1 MSSVTAMTTP
11 HPPPRR
17 QAGVGFILAVI
28 LLDMLGVGLIIP
40 VLPKLVEQF
49 MGGDMSAAAGIAGV
63 ISACYA
69 VAQFFC
75 APILGALSD
84 RFGRRRV
91 LLLSMFGL
99 GVDYLVM
106 GFAPSVGWLFLG
118 RLVAGVMG
126 ASITTANAYI
136 ADISTPETRARNYGL
151 INVAFG
157 VGFILG
163 PVLGGLLGSIDL
175 RLPFFVAAGL
185 CLVNSLYGFLVLPES
200 LAVENRSPFSL
211 RSANPASSILH
222 LRTYPLVAS
231 LAVAFMLMMLAQRG
245 LETSWVL
252 YTSYRYGWDELQN
265 GLALAAVGVSAALVQ
280 GLLVRRAVMWLGE
293 RRAVLV
299 GFGIGTLAFAGYG
312 LAPNGRVL
320 ITVIVLGSLGGI
332 AGPAVQAII
341 AGTVAPNEQGKVQ
354 GALTS
359 LMSLA
364 AIFAP
369 LLFTAGLF
377 SYFVSDAAPFPLPGA
392 PLIAGSALM
401 AVAMLLLVR
410 TFRRH

>member
-1 MSSVTAMTTP
+1 MNASSPPTP
-11 HPPPRR
+11 APRR

-40 VLPKLVEQF
+40 VLPQLVIEF
-49 MGGDMSAAAGIAGV
+49 MGGDTSSAAGAVGV

-69 VAQFFC
+69 IAQFFF
-75 APILGALSD
+75 APVLGALSD
-84 RFGRRRV
+84 RFGRRKV

-99 GVDYLVM
+99 GADYLVM
-106 GFAPSVGWLFLG
+106 GFAPSIGWLFLG
-118 RLVAGVMG
+118 RIVAGIMG

-163 PVLGGLLGSIDL
+163 PVLGGLLASVDL
-175 RLPFFVAAGL
+175 RLPFFAAAAL
-185 CLVNSLYGFLVLPES
+185 CLLNSLYGFFVLPES
-200 LAVENRSPFSL
+200 LAPENRSPFSL
-211 RSANPASSILH
+211 RHANPAASIGH
-222 LRTYPLVAS
+222 LRAYPLVAS
-231 LAVAFMLMMLAQRG
+231 LSIAFVLMALAQRG

-252 YTSYRYGWDELQN
+252 YTGFRYGWNEFQN
-265 GLALAAVGVSAALVQ
+265 GLALAAVGISAALVQ
-280 GLLVRRAVMWLGE
+280 GLLVRHAVAWLGE

-299 GFGIGTLAFAGYG
+299 GFAIGTAAFAGYG

-320 ITVIVLGSLGGI
+320 IAVIAVGALGGI

-359 LMSLA
+359 LMSLS
-364 AIFAP
+364 AIAAP
-369 LLFTAGLF
+369 LIFTSGLF
-377 SYFVSDAAPFPLPGA
+377 AYFTSEAAPFELPGA
-392 PLIAGSALM
+392 PLLAGSLLM
-401 AVAMLLLVR
+401 VVALLLLIR

>member
-1 MSSVTAMTTP
+1 MTTNANA
-11 HPPPRR
+11 PPRR
-17 QAGVGFILAVI
+17 QAGVRFILAVI

-40 VLPKLVEQF
+40 ILPKLITQF
-49 MGGDMSAAAGIAGV
+49 MGGDTSSAAGVVGV

-84 RFGRRRV
+84 RFGRRKV

-99 GVDYLVM
+99 GADYLVM

-118 RLVAGVMG
+118 RIVAGVMG

-157 VGFILG
+157 IGFILG
-163 PVLGGLLGSIDL
+163 PVLGGLLGGIDL

-185 CLVNSLYGFLVLPES
+185 CLVNSLYGFFVLPES
-200 LAVENRSPFSL
+200 LAPQNRSAFSL
-211 RSANPASSILH
+211 RTANPVSSISN
-222 LRTYPLVAS
+222 LRAYPLVAS
-231 LAVAFMLMMLAQRG
+231 LAAAFVLLMLAQRG

-252 YTSYRYGWDELQN
+252 YTSYRYGWDEFQN
-265 GLALAAVGVSAALVQ
+265 GLALGAVGVSAALVQ
-280 GLLVRRAVMWLGE
+280 GLLVRPAVARLGE
-293 RRAVLV
+293 RRAVLI

-312 LAPNGRVL
+312 LAPNGRIL
-320 ITVIVLGSLGGI
+320 ITVIVVGSLGGI

-341 AGTVAPNEQGKVQ
+341 AGTVVPNEQGKVQ

-359 LMSLA
+359 LMSLSA
-364 AIFAP
+364 VVAP

-377 SYFVSDAAPFPLPGA
+377 SYFTSDAAPFELPGA
-392 PLIAGSALM
+392 PFLAGSLLM
-401 AVAMLLLVR
+401 AAAMVMVMR
-410 TFRRH
+410 TFRKHP

>member
-1 MSSVTAMTTP
+1 MTTSDP
-11 HPPPRR
+11 QAQPRR
-17 QAGVGFILAVI
+17 QAGVGFIFAVI

-40 VLPKLVEQF
+40 VFPELVEQF
-49 MGGDMSAAAGIAGV
+49 RGGDTSAAAVAVGAIA
-63 ISACYA
+63 ACYA
-69 VAQFFC
+69 VAQFLC

-84 RFGRRRV
+84 RFGRRRI

-106 GFAPSVGWLFLG
+106 GFAPSLGWLFAG
-118 RLVAGVMG
+118 RIVAGIMG

-163 PVLGGLLGSIDL
+163 PIFGGLLGGIDL

-185 CLVNSLYGFLVLPES
+185 CLLNSLYGFLVLPES
-200 LAVENRSPFSL
+200 LAPENRSAFSL
-211 RSANPASSILH
+211 RNANPASSIVH

-231 LAVAFMLMMLAQRG
+231 LAVAFLLLALAQRG

-252 YTSYRYGWDELQN
+252 YTGYRYGWNEFQN

-280 GLLVRRAVMWLGE
+280 GFLVRPAVTWLGE

-312 LAPNGRVL
+312 LAPNGLVL
-320 ITVIVLGSLGGI
+320 VTVIFAGSLGGI

-341 AGTVAPNEQGKVQ
+341 AGTVKPTEQGKIQ

-359 LMSLA
+359 LMSLS
-364 AIFAP
+364 AIAAP
-369 LLFTAGLF
+369 LVFTSGVF
-377 SYFVSDAAPFPLPGA
+377 SYFTSDAAPFELPGA
-392 PLIAGSALM
+392 PLLAGSLLM
-401 AVAMLLLVR
+401 AVAMVLLVR
-410 TFRRH
+410 AFRRH

>member
-1 MSSVTAMTTP
+1 MTTNSNA
-11 HPPPRR
+11 PPRR

-40 VLPKLVEQF
+40 ILPELIKQF
-49 MGGDMSAAAGIAGV
+49 MGGDTSSAAGAVGV

-69 VAQFFC
+69 VAQFLC

-84 RFGRRRV
+84 RFGRRKV

-118 RLVAGVMG
+118 RIVAGVMG

-136 ADISTPETRARNYGL
+136 ADISTPQNRARNYGL

-157 VGFILG
+157 IGFILG
-163 PVLGGLLGSIDL
+163 PSLGGILGGIDL

-185 CLVNSLYGFLVLPES
+185 CLVNSLYGFFVLPES
-200 LAVENRSPFSL
+200 LAPKNRSAFSL
-211 RSANPASSILH
+211 RNANPVSSISN

-231 LAVAFMLMMLAQRG
+231 LAVAFVLMALAQRG

-252 YTSYRYGWDELQN
+252 YTSYRYGWDEFQN
-265 GLALAAVGVSAALVQ
+265 GLALTAVGVSAALVQ
-280 GLLVRRAVMWLGE
+280 GLLVRHAVMWLGE
-293 RRAVLV
+293 RKAVLV
-299 GFGIGTLAFAGYG
+299 GFAIGTLAFAGYG
-312 LAPNGRVL
+312 LAANGLIL
-320 ITVIVLGSLGGI
+320 ITVIVIGSLGGI

-341 AGTVAPNEQGKVQ
+341 AGTVAPNEQGKIQ

-359 LMSLA
+359 LMSLSSIA
-364 AIFAP
+364 AP
-369 LLFTAGLF
+369 LVFTSGLF
-377 SYFVSDAAPFPLPGA
+377 SYFTSAAAPFELPGA
-392 PLIAGSALM
+392 PLLAGSLLM
-401 AVAMLLLVR
+401 ATAMLLLIR